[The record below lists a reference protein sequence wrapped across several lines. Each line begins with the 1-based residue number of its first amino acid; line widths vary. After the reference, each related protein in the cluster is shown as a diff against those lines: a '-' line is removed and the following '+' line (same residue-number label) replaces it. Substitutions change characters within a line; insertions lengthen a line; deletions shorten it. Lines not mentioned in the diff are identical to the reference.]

1 MAMAKLLSALLA
13 LVATAFTLADAR
25 AEKRVALLVGNAAY
39 EHVATLPNP
48 VNDVAKVAEVLR
60 KAGFDVVVG
69 SDLTRLAFE
78 DSVRRFLRS
87 AAGADIGLFYYA
99 GHGVQVGNEN
109 FLVPVD
115 AQLKAADD
123 LEVETI
129 SFDGVLKGLQAKT
142 RAQLVFLDA
151 CRDFPLDLKG
161 FYVGPELRPVSATRG
176 LARMDAT
183 AGSLLVYSTSPG
195 TVAWDGAGDAS
206 PFTAAFSQ
214 HALRPNREVRQ
225 VISDVRRD
233 VMAATSGQQV
243 PWESSSLTEDLFL
256 VRRTSAPVV
265 PPVVTVGFK
274 PEAETPLDLPMPRH
288 PDGDIMKVRIDA
300 VPTKGVLE
308 MAKGAVGKGD
318 ILSLEDFRSLA
329 YRSRQGEAAPVDVV
343 AYSVLDAA
351 GNEARGSVA
360 LVRGAA
366 ATARSEVEKDVEGTK
381 QLMAGLDGASIEAP
395 IGVGPRPLLPTAI
408 LGTAT
413 IEGAAV
419 EVTEPPA
426 SGILRVDGRPVGKGA
441 VPSLAEAAK
450 LTFEPQVGTDG
461 QPLRVVLGLRDRSG
475 NTAGRANLS
484 ITPRLDPCDVLAGE
498 PLDLQGVAP
507 GLQPNDIKA
516 DEAIAACTAAVAAYP
531 DVPRFQFQL
540 GRAHLAGRN
549 LPAAQVAIRIAH
561 ARGHARA
568 TFRMGYMAQHGVGEA
583 VDAAKAVGLYK
594 AAAMKGDP
602 FALFAYGRALYHGK
616 GIAQDR
622 GTGLAMMERAAELGH
637 TYAMNELGAI
647 YHKGDGVRAD
657 PGRGAKFY
665 QAGVD
670 RNDIYSFSNLAI
682 AYSTGEGVPADI
694 GKAMSLYK
702 RAIDAGHPLAP
713 NEVGRLYFNGIG
725 VEKDMAEAVKWYRLG
740 AERGDAWAA
749 SNLAFILEKGL
760 AGSADP
766 AEAARL
772 YALAA
777 SLDQPQVS
785 LEAKR
790 ALAKLGRAPKAE
802 SARALAARL
811 SRPPP
816 AKVNDDALIKLS
828 RAVWDKSNPR
838 LDLF

>member
-1 MAMAKLLSALLA
+1 MAKLLSALLG
-13 LVATAFTLADAR
+13 LVATVLTLAEAH

-39 EHVATLPNP
+39 EHVAALPNP
-48 VNDVAKVAEVLR
+48 VNDVAKVSEVLK

-69 SDLTRLAFE
+69 SNLTRLAFE

-129 SFDGVLKGLQAKT
+129 SFDGILKGLQAKT

-151 CRDFPLDLKG
+151 CRNFPLDVKG
-161 FYVGPELRPVSATRG
+161 FYVGPELKPVSATRG

-214 HALRPNREVRQ
+214 HALQPNREVRQ

-233 VMAATSGQQV
+233 VMAATAGQQV

-274 PEAETPLDLPMPRH
+274 PETETPLDLPMPRH
-288 PDGDIMKVRIDA
+288 PDGDAMRVRIDA
-300 VPTKGVLE
+300 VPAKGVIGT
-308 MAKGAVGKGD
+308 AKGGVGQGD
-318 ILSLEDFRSLA
+318 VLSLEEFRSLT
-329 YRSRQGEAAPVDVV
+329 YRPRPGEAAPVDVV
-343 AYSVLDAA
+343 AYSVVDAA
-351 GNEARGSVA
+351 GNEARGSIA
-360 LVRGAA
+360 LVQGAA
-366 ATARSEVEKDVEGTK
+366 APPRPDARKDAESTK
-381 QLMAGLDGASIEAP
+381 LFLAALDGTSVEAP
-395 IGVGPRPLLPTAI
+395 IGVGPRPLLPAAV
-408 LGTAT
+408 LAT
-413 IEGAAV
+413 GMVEGAAL

-426 SGILRVDGRPVGKGA
+426 SGILRVDGRAVGKGA

-461 QPLRVVLGLRDRSG
+461 QPIRVVLGLRDPDGSA
-475 NTAGRANLS
+475 AGTANLS
-484 ITPRLDPCDVLAGE
+484 VTPRLDPCDVLAAE

-507 GLQPNDIKA
+507 GLQPNEIKA

-540 GRAHLAGRN
+540 GRAHLAARN
-549 LPAAQVAIRIAH
+549 LPAAQVAIRVAH

-583 VDAAKAVGLYK
+583 VDFAKAAGLYK
-594 AAAMKGDP
+594 AAAVKGDP
-602 FALFAYGRALYHGK
+602 FALFAYGRALYHGT
-616 GIAQDR
+616 GVAQDR

-647 YHKGDGVRAD
+647 YHKGDGVKAD
-657 PGRGAKFY
+657 PARGAKFY

-682 AYSTGEGVPADI
+682 AYSTGQGVPADTD
-694 GKAMSLYK
+694 KAMSLYK
-702 RAIDAGHPLAP
+702 RAIEAGHPLAP

-725 VEKDMAEAVKWYRLG
+725 VEKDVAEAVKWYRLG

-760 AGSADP
+760 LGRADP

-777 SLDQPQVS
+777 SLEQPQVS

-790 ALAKLGRAPKAE
+790 ALAKLGRAPKVE
-802 SARALAARL
+802 SARALSARL

-816 AKVNDDALIKLS
+816 AKVNDEALIKLS
-828 RAVWDKSNPR
+828 RTVWDKSNPR
-838 LDLF
+838 MDLF